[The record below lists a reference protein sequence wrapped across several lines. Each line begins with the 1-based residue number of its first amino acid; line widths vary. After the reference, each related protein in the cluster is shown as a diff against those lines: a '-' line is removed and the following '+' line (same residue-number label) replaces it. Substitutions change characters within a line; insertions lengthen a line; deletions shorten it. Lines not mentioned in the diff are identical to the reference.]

1 MLEER
6 PVPRGLLNGVVVGL
20 VLMAVFT
27 TAWSANTLGT
37 WPGGP
42 GAVITAVGV
51 LVSAWFVLTAVR
63 LARTRGRA
71 STVATP
77 EEERWRR
84 RSGTAF
90 GWVFTAEAVLV
101 VAAANV
107 LGAVGR
113 PDLVLPAIALVV
125 GLHFYPMARIFRRR
139 VDTWLATALSAVG
152 LAGLLALLLTGTDRD
167 TVWGLVACGAA
178 LTTGAYGVY
187 FTQVA
192 SDLLSRG
199 RLSRDGGPAG
209 G

>member
-1 MLEER
+1 M
-6 PVPRGLLNGVVVGL
+6 PRALLDGVAVGL

-37 WPGGP
+37 WPGAAGT
-42 GAVITAVGV
+42 VVTALGV
-51 LVSAWFVLTAVR
+51 LAGVWFAATAVR
-63 LARTRGRA
+63 LLRVRGRA
-71 STVATP
+71 STATTP
-77 EEERWRR
+77 EEERWRK
-84 RSGTAF
+84 RSGIAF
-90 GWVFTAEAVLV
+90 GWVFTLEAVLV

-139 VDTWLATALSAVG
+139 VDTWLATVLSAVG
-152 LAGLLALLLTGTDRD
+152 LAGLLTLLFTAVSRD

-187 FTQVA
+187 FTRIA
-192 SDLLSRG
+192 AGLLARTPPG
-199 RLSRDGGPAG
+199 A
-209 G
+209 